1 VSTLFTQLDEVI
13 SEMAPAPIMTRL
25 YEKILSAIRSLLE
38 KIDNLVVKAYISA
51 FAFLAAVV
59 LLGQL

>member
-1 VSTLFTQLDEVI
+1 
-13 SEMAPAPIMTRL
+13 MTRL